1 MSEKKTVSVKV
12 LNMAGEEVGK
22 LSLNGA
28 VFAVEPHKQAMFNA
42 VQVEQAN
49 QRQATAKTKVRHE
62 VSGGG
67 KKPWRQKGTGR
78 ARAGSSRSPIWVGG
92 GTVFG
97 PVGNQNFTLSQ
108 NRKEHQLAL
117 RSALSLKTPKD
128 LVVVNEIKF
137 EGKKTKEFVKMLAA
151 LKSEVKT
158 LVVVSEIDENLFA
171 SVRNV
176 SYAKVVTADNVS
188 VFDLLNAEKLVMSE
202 AAVKEVEEALKE
214 WQPKRKLKLQKVA
227 SKNQQK
233 ETSL

>member
-1 MSEKKTVSVKV
+1 MAEKKSVSVKV
-12 LNMAGEEVGK
+12 VNMAGEEVKK
-22 LSLNGA
+22 LNLAGS

-49 QRQATAKTKVRHE
+49 ARQATAKTKVRHE

-78 ARAGSSRSPIWVGG
+78 ARAGSSRSPVWVGG

-97 PVGNQNFTLSQ
+97 PVGNQNFTLAQ
-108 NRKEHQLAL
+108 NKKEHQLAL

-128 LVVVNEIKF
+128 LVVVDEIKF
-137 EGKKTKEFVKMLAA
+137 AGKKTKEFVKMLAA

-176 SYAKVVTADNVS
+176 SYAKVVTPDNVS
-188 VFDLLNAEKLVMSE
+188 VYDLLNAEKLVMSE
-202 AAVKEVEEALKE
+202 AAVKEVEEALK
-214 WQPKRKLKLQKVA
+214 
-227 SKNQQK
+227 
-233 ETSL
+233 

>member
-97 PVGNQNFTLSQ
+97 PVGNQNFTISQ
-108 NRKEHQLAL
+108 NKKEHQLAVK
-117 RSALSLKTPKD
+117 SALSLKTPKD
-128 LVVVNEIKF
+128 LVVVDEIKF
-137 EGKKTKEFVKMLAA
+137 ADKKTKEFVKMLKAI
-151 LKSEVKT
+151 KCEVKT
-158 LVVVSEIDENLFA
+158 LVVVNEIDENLFA

-176 SYAKVVTADNVS
+176 AYAKVVTTDNVS
-188 VFDLLNAEKLVMSE
+188 VYDLLNADKLVMSE
-202 AAVKEVEEALKE
+202 AAVKEVEEALK
-214 WQPKRKLKLQKVA
+214 
-227 SKNQQK
+227 
-233 ETSL
+233 

>member
-78 ARAGSSRSPIWVGG
+78 ARAGSSRSPVWVGG

-108 NRKEHQLAL
+108 NKKEHQLAL

-202 AAVKEVEEALKE
+202 AAVKEVEEALK
-214 WQPKRKLKLQKVA
+214 
-227 SKNQQK
+227 
-233 ETSL
+233 

>member
-1 MSEKKTVSVKV
+1 MAEKKTISVA
-12 LNMAGEEVGK
+12 LYNMAGEKLDSK
-22 LSLNGA
+22 LSLA
-28 VFAVEPHKQAMFNA
+28 ASVFGIEPHKQAMFNA

-67 KKPWRQKGTGR
+67 KKPGRQKGTGR

-97 PVGNQNFTLSQ
+97 PVGNQNYTLSQ

-128 LVVVNEIKF
+128 LVVVDEIKF
-137 EGKKTKEFVKMLAA
+137 GSKKTKDFVQMLEA
-151 LKSEVKT
+151 LKVNSKV

-171 SVRNV
+171 SGRNV
-176 SYAKVVTADNVS
+176 DYARIVTPDNVS
-188 VFDLLNAEKLVMSE
+188 VYDLLNVDKLVMSKD
-202 AAVKEVEEALKE
+202 AVKAVEEALK
-214 WQPKRKLKLQKVA
+214 
-227 SKNQQK
+227 
-233 ETSL
+233 

>member
-1 MSEKKTVSVKV
+1 MAEKKSVSVKV
-12 LNMAGEEVGK
+12 VNKAGEEVKK
-22 LSLNGA
+22 LNLAGS

-49 QRQATAKTKVRHE
+49 SRQATAKTKVRHE

-97 PVGNQNFTLSQ
+97 PVGNQNFTISQ
-108 NRKEHQLAL
+108 NKKEHQLAL
-117 RSALSLKTPKD
+117 RSALSLKTPND
-128 LVVVNEIKF
+128 LVVVDEIKF
-137 EGKKTKEFVKMLAA
+137 ADKKTKEFVKMLAA
-151 LKSEVKT
+151 IKCEVKT

-176 SYAKVVTADNVS
+176 AYAKVVTADNVS
-188 VFDLLNAEKLVMSE
+188 VYDLMNAEKLVMSE
-202 AAVKEVEEALKE
+202 AAVKEVEEALK
-214 WQPKRKLKLQKVA
+214 
-227 SKNQQK
+227 
-233 ETSL
+233 

>member
-1 MSEKKTVSVKV
+1 MAEKKSVSVKV
-12 LNMAGEEVGK
+12 VNMAGEEVKKINLAG
-22 LSLNGA
+22 S

-49 QRQATAKTKVRHE
+49 SRQATAKTKVRHE

-117 RSALSLKTPKD
+117 KSALSLKTPKD
-128 LVVVNEIKF
+128 LVVIDEIKF
-137 EGKKTKEFVKMLAA
+137 ADKKTKEFVKMLSAV
-151 LKSEVKT
+151 KCEVKT

-176 SYAKVVTADNVS
+176 AYAKVVTTDNVS
-188 VFDLLNAEKLVMSE
+188 VYDLLNAEKLVMSE
-202 AAVKEVEEALKE
+202 AAVKTVEEALK
-214 WQPKRKLKLQKVA
+214 
-227 SKNQQK
+227 
-233 ETSL
+233 

>member
-1 MSEKKTVSVKV
+1 MAEKKSVSVKV
-12 LNMAGEEVGK
+12 VNMAGEEVKKINLAG
-22 LSLNGA
+22 S

-49 QRQATAKTKVRHE
+49 SRQATAKTKVRHE

-128 LVVVNEIKF
+128 LVVIDEIKF
-137 EGKKTKEFVKMLAA
+137 ADKKTKEFVKMLSAV
-151 LKSEVKT
+151 KCEVKT

-176 SYAKVVTADNVS
+176 AYAKVVTTDNVS
-188 VFDLLNAEKLVMSE
+188 VYDLLNAEKLVMSE
-202 AAVKEVEEALKE
+202 AAIKTVEEALK
-214 WQPKRKLKLQKVA
+214 
-227 SKNQQK
+227 
-233 ETSL
+233 

>member
-1 MSEKKTVSVKV
+1 MAEKKSVNVKV
-12 LNMAGEEVGK
+12 LNMAGEEVSK
-22 LSLNGA
+22 ISLSAA
-28 VFAVEPHKQAMFNA
+28 VFGVEPHKQAMFNA

-49 QRQATAKTKVRHE
+49 ARQATAKTKVRHE

-97 PVGNQNFTLSQ
+97 PVGNQNYTLSQ

-137 EGKKTKEFVKMLAA
+137 DVKKTKEFVKMLAA
-151 LKSEVKT
+151 LKVESKA
-158 LVVVSEIDENLFA
+158 LIVVSEIDENLFA
-171 SVRNV
+171 CARNV
-176 SYAKVVTADNVS
+176 DYARVVTSDNVS
-188 VFDLLNAEKLVMSE
+188 VYDLLNVDKLVISE
-202 AAVKEVEEALKE
+202 AAIKEVEEALK
-214 WQPKRKLKLQKVA
+214 
-227 SKNQQK
+227 
-233 ETSL
+233 